1 MLILKTILVVDD
13 DGDRGKLE
21 QKPDTEEGR
30 GAMNSKCPT
39 THLHNLLSNH
49 CSCYMRYTWTK
60 KMGKAEI
67 LKTKYNNDD
76 MCPTFTHHH
85 WNSLLSI
92 APATRGKH
100 TNKGQWDKTR
110 ADRDK
115 W

>member
-1 MLILKTILVVDD
+1 MLLSSVASSPLPLMLMLKTILVVVDD

-60 KMGKAEI
+60 KMEKAKI

-76 MCPTFTHHH
+76 MCPSF
-85 WNSLLSI
+85 S
-92 APATRGKH
+92 H
-100 TNKGQWDKTR
+100 TAGIHC
-110 ADRDK
+110 
-115 W
+115 

>member
-1 MLILKTILVVDD
+1 MLKSEDKLVVDD

-60 KMGKAEI
+60 KMEKADI

-76 MCPTFTHHH
+76 MCPTF
-85 WNSLLSI
+85 S
-92 APATRGKH
+92 H
-100 TNKGQWDKTR
+100 T
-110 ADRDK
+110 A
-115 W
+115 

>member
-1 MLILKTILVVDD
+1 MAYYALHLKGAHQILFGGFVFHFFMLLWKTILVVDD

-67 LKTKYNNDD
+67 LKTKYNNND
-76 MCPTFTHHH
+76 MCPSF
-85 WNSLLSI
+85 S
-92 APATRGKH
+92 H
-100 TNKGQWDKTR
+100 T
-110 ADRDK
+110 AEIHC
-115 W
+115 

>member
-1 MLILKTILVVDD
+1 MEQLFSLIRKLSLGGDDSAAVVADNAAVDGVFFSPSSNVDVEDNDKSNLVVDD

-67 LKTKYNNDD
+67 LKTK
-76 MCPTFTHHH
+76 
-85 WNSLLSI
+85 
-92 APATRGKH
+92 
-100 TNKGQWDKTR
+100 
-110 ADRDK
+110 
-115 W
+115 

>member
-1 MLILKTILVVDD
+1 MLKSEDKLVVDD

-39 THLHNLLSNH
+39 THLRNLLSNH

-60 KMGKAEI
+60 KMGKAEM

-76 MCPTFTHHH
+76 MCPTFSHSARIHC
-85 WNSLLSI
+85 
-92 APATRGKH
+92 
-100 TNKGQWDKTR
+100 
-110 ADRDK
+110 
-115 W
+115 

>member
-1 MLILKTILVVDD
+1 MLMLKTILVVDD
-13 DGDRGKLE
+13 DGDGGKLE

-60 KMGKAEI
+60 KMEKAEI

-76 MCPTFTHHH
+76 MCLAFTHHH
-85 WNSLLSI
+85 RNSLLST
-92 APATRGKH
+92 APATRGKY
-100 TNKGQWDKTR
+100 K
-110 ADRDK
+110 
-115 W
+115 